1 MDQSVLKD
9 EEATFKVPAKKMIR
23 KWAQV
28 SKFQA
33 ATTQQDLRNGI
44 QSKINWK
51 YSEYRKSEPK
61 KIKSKNTEQWIQ

>member
-1 MDQSVLKD
+1 MKD
-9 EEATFKVPAKKMIR
+9 EEATFEVPAKGMIR

-44 QSKINWK
+44 QTKINWK
-51 YSEYRKSEPK
+51 HPEYRKLEPK
-61 KIKSKNTEQWIQ
+61 KKIKNKNTEQWIQ